1 MSILLAQPAFSA
13 GSSLLAGAQANA
25 GVLAAAASGLCDF
38 IEKQGGDPDRILGVS
53 GIDPESLRHPT
64 LSLALPNYCQ
74 VLEEASRQSGCDN
87 FGLYYGQQ
95 FKPQA
100 LGLLGYIGL
109 CSATVEQA
117 LINFARAFPL
127 HQRNS
132 LIRLVDAGDCYRF
145 DYQVRHGAILSRR
158 QDAELT
164 LGMALNLVR
173 HVLGNQWA
181 PRAVHFEHPRPEHWH
196 EHCKVFDAPVYFE
209 QPFNSLLIPKRGL
222 QRSMPQSDP
231 LLLLVMQDSLSQLS
245 RLSEKGGQGTLDIVD
260 EVREQVR
267 QRLLE
272 GEPVLE
278 DIAGQLG
285 MASWSLQRRLREQ
298 NLSFSAVVD
307 TLRCEL
313 ATHYLR
319 QQQLPISSLAPL
331 LGYSETSAFSRA
343 FRRWFGVSP
352 RQWRRDGDCPP

>member
-1 MSILLAQPAFSA
+1 MR
-13 GSSLLAGAQANA
+13 SLLTQPDGPGGLHLMGGAQGNA
-25 GVLAAAASGLCDF
+25 GVLAAAASGLCSF
-38 IEKQGGDPDRILGVS
+38 IEKHGGDPDRILGMS
-53 GIDPESLRHPT
+53 GIDPEALGHPT

-132 LIRLVDAGDCYRF
+132 LIRLVDDGECYRF
-145 DYQVRHGAILSRR
+145 DYQVRHGAILCRR

-173 HVLGNQWA
+173 HGLGSQWA

-222 QRSMPQSDP
+222 QRAMPQGDP
-231 LLLLVMQDSLSQLS
+231 VLLLVMQDSLSQLS
-245 RLSEKGGQGTLDIVD
+245 RLSGRGELPITDD
-260 EVREQVR
+260 VRERVR
-267 QRLLE
+267 QQLLI

-278 DIAGQLG
+278 DVAAQMG
-285 MASWSLQRRLREQ
+285 MTSWSLQRRLREQ
-298 NLSFSAVVD
+298 NLSFSMVVD
-307 TLRCEL
+307 QLRREL

-319 QQQLPISSLAPL
+319 QHQLPISDLAPL

-352 RQWRRDGDCPP
+352 RQWRREG

>member
-1 MSILLAQPAFSA
+1 MSSLTAQPT
-13 GSSLLAGAQANA
+13 GLSSLQGMPSNA
-25 GVLAAAASGLCDF
+25 GVLAAAASGLCGF
-38 IEKQGGDPDRILGVS
+38 IEKHGGDADRILGVS
-53 GIDPESLRHPT
+53 GIDPELLRHPT

-74 VLEEASRQSGCDN
+74 VLEEAARQSGCDN

-109 CSATVEQA
+109 CSATLEQA

-132 LIRLVDAGDCYRF
+132 LIRLVDAGECYRF
-145 DYQVRHGAILSRR
+145 DYQIRHGAILSRR

-164 LGMALNLVR
+164 LGMALNLIR
-173 HVLGNQWA
+173 HVLGSQWA

-222 QRSMPQSDP
+222 NRAMPEHDP
-231 LLLLVMQDSLSQLS
+231 VLLLVMQDSLRQLS
-245 RLSEKGGQGTLDIVD
+245 QQSIRSEQDIAADTRAQIRQQLLSGEPT
-260 EVREQVR
+260 
-267 QRLLE
+267 LE
-272 GEPVLE
+272 GVAE
-278 DIAGQLG
+278 QMG
-285 MASWSLQRRLREQ
+285 MTSWSLQRRLREQ
-298 NLSFSAVVD
+298 GLSFSTVVD
-307 TLRCEL
+307 KLRCEL
-313 ATHYLR
+313 ATHYLS
-319 QQQLPISSLAPL
+319 QQQLPITALAPL
-331 LGYSETSAFSRA
+331 LGYSEASAFSRA

-352 RQWRRDGDCPP
+352 RQWRREGDASH